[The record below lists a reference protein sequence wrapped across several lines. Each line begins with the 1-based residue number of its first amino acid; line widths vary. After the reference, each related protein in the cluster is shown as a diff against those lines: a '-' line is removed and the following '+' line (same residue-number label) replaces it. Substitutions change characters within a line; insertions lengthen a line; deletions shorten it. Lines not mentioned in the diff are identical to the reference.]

1 VQLGNGVVPRY
12 ILRGSN
18 QPVHSIDIGTV
29 ERDEKGGLKV
39 RSRHGVLLVSREPFG
54 KSASELVYRRPGWRV
69 DRRGHVARGFRAA
82 SLACASQH

>member
-1 VQLGNGVVPRY
+1 MQLGNGVVPRY

-39 RSRHGVLLVSREPFG
+39 RSRHGVLLESLSVSQLRSWCIVGPDGESIDG
-54 KSASELVYRRPGWRV
+54 DMLPGDFERL
-69 DRRGHVARGFRAA
+69 R
-82 SLACASQH
+82 